1 MQPVRPLFPR
11 RRPLHDQLRPRY
23 NKHPHQSNA
32 APGSSKNIHQIES
45 SSLTTDSVSQAQS
58 ILSEVQPD
66 EPNHSSPT
74 QSPASIHHNW
84 IYRRVALP
92 VFALLRMGASP
103 EKLAWSIAAGL
114 LIGINPI
121 LGSTTILCLALAFVF
136 RLNVA
141 ASQLGNHIVYPL
153 QLLLVIPFIRV
164 ASRVFHTAPMPLSA
178 NELLHA
184 AREHP
189 LALSRQLW
197 LWEWHAF
204 LLWAAIAVVSIPI
217 IALAITP
224 VLRLLLGRVRAHKYP
239 VIPAI

>member
-1 MQPVRPLFPR
+1 VQP
-11 RRPLHDQLRPRY
+11 
-23 NKHPHQSNA
+23 N
-32 APGSSKNIHQIES
+32 ES
-45 SSLTTDSVSQAQS
+45 SRS
-58 ILSEVQPD
+58 IADQG
-66 EPNHSSPT
+66 
-74 QSPASIHHNW
+74 PAPIHHNW
-84 IYRRVALP
+84 LYRRVALP
-92 VFALLRMGASP
+92 VFALLRMGATP
-103 EKLAWSIAAGL
+103 EKLAWSIATGF

-121 LGSTTILCLALAFVF
+121 LGSTTILCLALAFIF

-153 QLLLVIPFIRV
+153 ELILVIPFINV
-164 ASRVFHTAPMPLSA
+164 ASRVFHTASMPLSA
-178 NELLHA
+178 SELLHT

-189 LALSRQLW
+189 IELSRRLW

-204 LLWAAIAVVSIPI
+204 LLWAAIAVVAIPI